1 MPSQMPTLYIPHGG
15 GPCFF
20 MEWSPPDTWTN
31 MRHFLEN
38 MVQDLPARPKAILV
52 VSAHW
57 EAAKPSVTG
66 QKNPPLLYDYS
77 GFPPHTYELTWP
89 APGSPELAQNVQ
101 SLLKDAGID
110 STTDH
115 QRGFDHGV
123 FIPLK
128 LALPEA
134 DIPTVALSLQSGLDP
149 QTHFNIGTALA
160 PLRKQGV
167 LIIGS
172 GLSYHNVGALM
183 GRVPPKGAA
192 AFDVWLT
199 ETMAAEP
206 SARNAALMHWQ
217 NAPDA
222 RLAHPREEHLTP
234 IFITAGAAA
243 DEPAKKIYADVVN
256 GAAVS
261 GFRFG

>member
-1 MPSQMPTLYIPHGG
+1 MPSQLPTLYIPHGG

-20 MEWSPPDTWTN
+20 MEWSPPDTWSN
-31 MRHFLEN
+31 MRHFLQN
-38 MVQDLPARPKAILV
+38 MVQDLRERPKAILV

-57 EAAKPSVTG
+57 EAEKPSLTG
-66 QKNPPLLYDYS
+66 QIAPPLLYDYS
-77 GFPPHTYELTWP
+77 GFPPHTYALTWP
-89 APGSPELAQNVQ
+89 APGSPELARKAQN
-101 SLLKDAGID
+101 LLKSAGID

-115 QRGFDHGV
+115 ERGFDHGV

-134 DIPTVALSLQSGLDP
+134 DIPTVALSLQSGLAP
-149 QTHFNIGTALA
+149 QTHFDIGAALA

-192 AFDVWLT
+192 EFDAWLT
-199 ETMAAEP
+199 DIMQAAP
-206 SARNAALMHWQ
+206 ATRNAALMRWHK
-217 NAPDA
+217 APGA
-222 RLAHPREEHLTP
+222 RLAHPREEHLVP
-234 IFITAGAAA
+234 LFVTAGAASEA
-243 DEPAKKIYADVVN
+243 PATKTYADVVN

-261 GFRFG
+261 AFRFG